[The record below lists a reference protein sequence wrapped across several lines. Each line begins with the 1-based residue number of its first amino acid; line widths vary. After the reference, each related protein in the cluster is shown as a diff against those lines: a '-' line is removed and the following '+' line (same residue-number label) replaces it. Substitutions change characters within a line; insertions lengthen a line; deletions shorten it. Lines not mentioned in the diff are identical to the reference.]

1 MNPAEFDRTFK
12 LPFDEAVAW
21 FRAKANVPTEH
32 WAELEGAAHAKMFT
46 SAGATHAELLSDLR
60 KITDAAVAGETD
72 IREFRKQFKP
82 LVEKYGW
89 QLRGGGP
96 GWRSDLIW
104 RTNIQTAYQAG
115 RWQQFEEAGI
125 THLKYVHNDSVR
137 YPRPHHVAMDGT
149 VLPITDPFWT
159 VCYPPNGFGCK
170 CMALPATKAEIASAG
185 DTPKR
190 PANWEHLPDAN
201 WNYNVG
207 LAGKLRHEDVLG
219 KKIASL
225 PGDIATVLLDKLK
238 GGAAPANDASFGK
251 WIDYLLSDA
260 NKTET
265 GIIKTTGE
273 MHTLWFVEPDI
284 AAGLKAVAAVEL
296 LTNLITITDRQAIH
310 SLHLEDVR
318 SGTGRPPGRII
329 TVDDLKQLPRYL
341 REPQAVLYDTS
352 PRSLGLVYVFAT
364 GEEDSKG
371 KWAVRINLQVKGAG
385 ITTNAVQSG
394 AYVERDKLIG
404 KQYILLRGSL

>member
-1 MNPAEFDRTFK
+1 M
-12 LPFDEAVAW
+12 
-21 FRAKANVPTEH
+21 
-32 WAELEGAAHAKMFT
+32 
-46 SAGATHAELLSDLR
+46 
-60 KITDAAVAGETD
+60 
-72 IREFRKQFKP
+72 
-82 LVEKYGW
+82 
-89 QLRGGGP
+89 
-96 GWRSDLIW
+96 
-104 RTNIQTAYQAG
+104 
-115 RWQQFEEAGI
+115 
-125 THLKYVHNDSVR
+125 
-137 YPRPHHVAMDGT
+137 
-149 VLPITDPFWT
+149 
-159 VCYPPNGFGCK
+159 
-170 CMALPATKAEIASAG
+170 
-185 DTPKR
+185 
-190 PANWEHLPDAN
+190 
-201 WNYNVG
+201 
-207 LAGKLRHEDVLG
+207 
-219 KKIASL
+219 

-329 TVDDLKQLPRYL
+329 TVDDLKQLPKYL

>member
-1 MNPAEFDRTFK
+1 MNAAEFERTFK
-12 LPFDEAVAW
+12 LPFVEAAQW
-21 FRAKANVPTEH
+21 FRDKLNIPTSH
-32 WAELEGAAHAKMFT
+32 WAELEGAAHAKAFT
-46 SAGATHAELLSDLR
+46 SAGAVQADLLGDLR
-60 KITDAAVAGETD
+60 KMTDAAIAGGMD
-72 IREFRKQFKP
+72 IREFRKQFRP
-82 LVEKYGW
+82 LLGKYGW
-89 QLRGGGP
+89 QLKGGGP

-104 RTNIQTAYQAG
+104 RTNIQAAYQAG
-115 RWQQFEEAGI
+115 RWQQFEAAGI
-125 THLKYVHNDSVR
+125 THLVYVHNDSVR

-149 VLPITDPFWT
+149 VLPLTDPFWT

-329 TVDDLKQLPRYL
+329 TVDDLKQLPKYL